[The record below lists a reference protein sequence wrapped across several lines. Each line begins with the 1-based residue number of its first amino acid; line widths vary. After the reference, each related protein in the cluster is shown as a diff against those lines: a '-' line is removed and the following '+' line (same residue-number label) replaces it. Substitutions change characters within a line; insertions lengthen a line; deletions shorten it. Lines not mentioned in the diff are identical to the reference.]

1 MKKIFIFFLLA
12 ALGCGRSL
20 PQFENMDMA
29 KWRDDKNGCKGDRL
43 KMINPLIEQKDKLKA
58 LSETE
63 ILKVLGR
70 PDQNELWKRNQKFYH
85 YFLEPSLKCDSSK
98 THAKQL
104 TIRFN
109 AMDLAKEIEVE

>member
-1 MKKIFIFFLLA
+1 MKRIFIFFLVV
-12 ALGCGRSL
+12 LGCGKPL

-43 KMINPLIEQKDKLKA
+43 EMIHSLTEQKDKLKA
-58 LSETE
+58 LSENE
-63 ILKVLGR
+63 ILKLLGR

-85 YFLEPSLKCDSSK
+85 YFLEPSANCDSTK
-98 THAKQL
+98 KHVQQL

-109 AMDLAKEIEVE
+109 AVDLAKEVEIK